1 MMPPLLILAAKA
13 RPPEADMPWW
23 MWLVIPPLV
32 VIGAALMVAMR
43 GPKV

>member
-1 MMPPLLILAAKA
+1 MNLFIMLAAKT

-32 VIGAALMVAMR
+32 IVGALLMAAMR
-43 GPKV
+43 DGR